1 MAHSYTPGLRVTEH
15 TVVRRERRLPL
26 KGDVLVERGA
36 QVRANDPVAR
46 TLIPGNV
53 LMVNVCNAL
62 GCDPVDVPRVLA
74 MAVGDPCAKG
84 DVIAR
89 RKGMFGLMESKV
101 SSPAAGVLE
110 SCSDVTGQVVLRE
123 PPVPVEV
130 DAYLDGVVAEVIPG
144 EGVIVEA
151 PAAFVQGIFGVGGE
165 THGDLAIAV
174 QSPDQ
179 DLTADLLSPAL
190 AGKIVIGGSY
200 VSFAVLK
207 QAVAVGVR
215 AVVVGGFDDRD
226 LREIMGYDL
235 GVAITGHEN
244 IGLTLIL
251 TEGFGHMPMADRTF
265 RLLSSLAGRRASVS
279 GATQIRAGVLRPEIV
294 IPVGAPGGPG
304 EGDRRSMGLEIGSLI
319 RGIREPFFGRIG
331 TVVELPPEL
340 TALETEAHVRVLA
353 AEFDGKRAVLPRANV
368 ELIES

>member
-15 TVVRRERRLPL
+15 AIIRRERRLPL

-36 QVRANDPVAR
+36 RVRATDPVAR

-53 LMVNVCNAL
+53 QTVNVANAL
-62 GCDPVDVPRVLA
+62 GCEPIDVPKALSKG
-74 MAVGDPCAKG
+74 VGDPCAKG
-84 DVIAR
+84 DVLAR

-110 SCSDVTGQVVLRE
+110 SCSEITGQVILRE
-123 PPVPVEV
+123 PPLPVEV
-130 DAYLDGVVAEVIPG
+130 DAYLDGIVAEVLPG

-151 PAAFVQGIFGVGGE
+151 PAAFVQGIFGIGGE
-165 THGDLAIAV
+165 TNGELALGVSRA
-174 QSPDQ
+174 DEE
-179 DLTADLLSPAL
+179 LTADKLTPAL
-190 AGKIVIGGSY
+190 AGKIVIAGRY
-200 VSFAVLK
+200 VSYAVLK
-207 QAVAVGVR
+207 QAVAIGVR

-235 GVAITGHEN
+235 GVAITGQEN

-251 TEGFGHMPMADRTF
+251 PEGFGHMPMADRTF
-265 RLLSSLAGRRASVS
+265 RLLSSLVGKSASVS
-279 GATQIRAGVLRPEIV
+279 GATQIRAGVQRPEIV
-294 IPVGAPGGPG
+294 IPVDAASAPG

-353 AEFDGKRAVLPRANV
+353 AEFEGKRAVLPRANV